1 MQDVFIGIDIGT
13 GSARA
18 GVYDATGR
26 ELATAKHP
34 IRMWQEPGDIVEQ
47 SSDDIWAACV
57 RCVRQAMA
65 AASVAAAQVK
75 GLGFDATC
83 SLVLLD
89 AAGRPVSVS
98 PSGEAD
104 RNIIVWMDHRAMD
117 QTRRINATG
126 HRVLDYVGGTI
137 SPEMETPKL
146 LWLKE
151 NLPEAFA
158 RAAHFFDLADFL
170 TFRATA
176 SQARSVCT
184 VTCKWTYMAHEQAS
198 GGGWDDSYFRAIG
211 LEELTRDSHR
221 RIGSEVVEPGTA
233 LGRGLTSEAAAE
245 LGLEAGTPV
254 GASLI
259 DAHAGGV
266 GTLGALGQDGA
277 EPDAT
282 RRLAYIMGT
291 SACIMAS
298 APDTRFVPGVW
309 GPYFS
314 AMIPGLWLTEGGQ
327 SASGAALD
335 HLLRLHPASAGLA
348 DRQAGTDLIA
358 ALEQRVIAR
367 SRTLSEVALLA
378 RTTHVL
384 PEFLG
389 NRSPNADPDSRAVMA
404 GLDLDE
410 TEDGLE
416 ALFVAGLCGLAY
428 GLADVVDALEARGIH
443 TDTIVISGGAARSV
457 LTRQIL
463 ADVTGRPVALPTA
476 GEPVLLGAA
485 MLGAVASGILP
496 SLPAAMAA
504 MSRLGAVTE
513 PTSPSIER
521 FHLAKRQVHAL
532 MQTLDRDARRLM
544 RDAEAPIVA

>member
-1 MQDVFIGIDIGT
+1 MESVFIGVDVGT

-18 GVYDATGR
+18 GVYDAAGR
-26 ELATAKHP
+26 ELATAKQP

-47 SSDDIWAACV
+47 SSEDIWAACV

-65 AASVAAAQVK
+65 SAGVPAAQVR

-89 AAGRPVSVS
+89 EAARPVTVS
-98 PSGEAD
+98 NSGDDA

-151 NLPEAFA
+151 CLPQSFS

-170 TFRATA
+170 TFRATG

-184 VTCKWTYMAHEQAS
+184 VTCKWTYMAHERVS
-198 GGGWDDSYFRAIG
+198 GGGWDDDYFRTIG
-211 LEELTRDSHR
+211 LEELTADDHR
-221 RIGSEVVEPGTA
+221 RIGSEVVEPGTP
-233 LGRGLTSEAAAE
+233 LGRGLTAEAAAE
-245 LGLEAGTPV
+245 LGLDPGTPV

-266 GTLGALGQDGA
+266 GTLGATGEDVA
-277 EPDAT
+277 VPDVT
-282 RRLAYIMGT
+282 RRIAYIMGT

-298 APDTRFVPGVW
+298 APDIRFVPGVW

-335 HLLRLHPASAGLA
+335 HLLRLHPASAALAREAGAGLIP
-348 DRQAGTDLIA
+348 T
-358 ALEQRVIAR
+358 LEQRVTAR
-367 SRTLSEVALLA
+367 AKSLSDVALLA
-378 RTTHVL
+378 SATHVL

-389 NRSPNADPDSRAVMA
+389 NRSPNADPDSRAVLA

-410 TEDGLE
+410 SEVSLQI
-416 ALFVAGLCGLAY
+416 LFVAGLCGLAY
-428 GLADVVDALEARGIH
+428 GLADVVDALEAQGIGI
-443 TDTIVISGGAARSV
+443 DTIVISGGAARSA

-485 MLGAVASGILP
+485 MLGAVASGLQP
-496 SLPAAMAA
+496 SLSAAMAA
-504 MSRLGAVTE
+504 MSRLGAVTQ
-513 PTSPSIER
+513 PTPPHIER
-521 FHLAKRQVHAL
+521 FHLAKRQVYAL

-544 RDAEAPIVA
+544 AEAGEPIVA